1 MEIEHHGGARG
12 VTGNCHRLRV
22 SPGQSY
28 LVDCG
33 LFQGRDHGPGDTV
46 ARHTIEFPVDDI
58 QALVVTHVHIDHI
71 GRLPY
76 LLAAGGRVVNYLKT
90 ILGDPRHG
98 ERPAREALRERLLA
112 ETSATTV
119 I

>member
-12 VTGNCHRLRV
+12 ITGNCHRLRV

-58 QALVVTHVHIDHI
+58 QALVVTHIHIDHI

-76 LLAAGGRVVNYLKT
+76 LLATASMATGAGGANGCKRPST
-90 ILGDPRHG
+90 TPTPTA
-98 ERPAREALRERLLA
+98 ER
-112 ETSATTV
+112 
-119 I
+119 